1 MSNTSTAEWPLDA
14 ASTKGGQTR
23 EKILRVATRM
33 FAEQGYDGTGIR
45 DIEQAAGVNRGV
57 VTYHF
62 GNKEDIWKAAFT
74 FSFLPYLDALRG
86 QVELLRAL
94 DGRTRMRF
102 LIERFVRTSAEAP
115 HLNQLMIRENAAP
128 SWRTQWVIENF
139 LRPLRELNRQIGAVD
154 PVLALLE
161 NDPHVRYALLG
172 ACNMV
177 FSLPGEVKALF
188 NQNVTDEAFV
198 QRHVAVVLAMLDC
211 LLAQGSLNQETPT
224 HV

>member
-1 MSNTSTAEWPLDA
+1 MSNAITADWPLDA
-14 ASTKGGQTR
+14 ASVKGSRTR

-62 GNKEDIWKAAFT
+62 GNKEEIWKAAFT
-74 FSFLPYLDALRG
+74 FSFLPAIEALRA

-94 DGRTRMRF
+94 DSRARVRF
-102 LIERFVRTSAEAP
+102 LIERFVRTSAESP
-115 HLNQLMIRENAAP
+115 YLNQLMIRENAAP

-139 LRPLRELNRQIGAVD
+139 LRPLRELNRQIGADD

-188 NQNVTDEAFV
+188 GQNVNDEAFV

-211 LLAQGSLNQETPT
+211 VLAQGAVNRETT
-224 HV
+224 AHV